1 MIQLHLHAERGEL
14 ILLRLDVLGHEP
26 FARCLG
32 GQHGAAA
39 EIGAPLKQDR
49 AEAALGQDDGCLH
62 TGRPAAD
69 HRHAPA
75 RAVAPQRRRV
85 VVPLAAE
92 PGIDGAAD
100 AAVVDDLLVAAHA
113 ADALAQ
119 ERFLTAA
126 CLVDPIRICELC
138 PGHTGEIAHALAQQ
152 RLHELVLCL
161 GMLDNVDCDDRDL
174 HRRLDGQRVLLFPAL
189 GEVAGLDEGGRIF
202 ITAAADVDA

>member
-1 MIQLHLHAERGEL
+1 MIQLYLHAKCGKL
-14 ILLRLDVLGHEP
+14 IFLRLDVLGHEP
-26 FARCLG
+26 FARRFRG
-32 GQHGAAA
+32 EHGAAA
-39 EIGAPLKQDR
+39 EIGAPLKQNR

-75 RAVAPQRRRV
+75 RAVAPQRREV

-100 AAVVDDLLVAAHA
+100 AAVVDDLLVAAHT

-126 CLVDPIRICELC
+126 CLVDPVRIGELC

-152 RLHELVLCL
+152 RLGGR
-161 GMLDNVDCDDRDL
+161 GMLDDVDRDDRDL
-174 HRRLDGQRVLLFPAL
+174 HRRLDGQRIFLLPAL